1 MASRPFGTKRAPL
14 VDAFCKNLFVSD
26 KTAEQRARELLLSA
40 PEFLDRMLLCL
51 FDALWLKQS
60 EEWSNRGVA
69 NMPSDEPYETADM
82 KWRARLPPRPD
93 GVVVGVRLLGLC
105 VCVLIPLVCQKDR
118 KVVPEGPERGE
129 EAFVRRDL
137 RTVWLPAVWHH
148 RQP

>member
-51 FDALWLKQS
+51 FDALWLKQA

-82 KWRARLPPRPD
+82 KWRSRLPPRLD
-93 GVVVGVRLLGLC
+93 GVVEGVRVLRLCC
-105 VCVLIPLVCQKDR
+105 VCVDSSCLSKGSQS
-118 KVVPEGPERGE
+118 GS
-129 EAFVRRDL
+129 
-137 RTVWLPAVWHH
+137 
-148 RQP
+148 

>member
-14 VDAFCKNLFVSD
+14 VDVFCENLFVSD
-26 KTAEQRARELLLSA
+26 KTAEQRARGLFLSA

-82 KWRARLPPRPD
+82 KWRSRLPPRLD

-105 VCVLIPLVCQKDR
+105 AYVLIPHVCQKDR
-118 KVVPEGPERGE
+118 KVVLEGPERGE

-137 RTVWLPAVWHH
+137 RTVWLPAVWPH